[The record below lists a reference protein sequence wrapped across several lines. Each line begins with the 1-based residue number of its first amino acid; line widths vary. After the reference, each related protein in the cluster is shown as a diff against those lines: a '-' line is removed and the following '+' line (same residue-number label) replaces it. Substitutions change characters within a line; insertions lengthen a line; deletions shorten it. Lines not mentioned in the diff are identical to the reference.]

1 MIKEAIGIGDTTD
14 AALQDGCRQL
24 GLEQYEVKFEVLEMP
39 VKKTFGLFGG
49 SPAKVRVYV
58 ENSPAEVAAGYLQG
72 ILVKMGVADATVEA
86 KEVEG
91 GAILTLKGTDIGYI
105 IGRHGETLDALQ
117 YLTGLVA
124 NHVEDAYYRI
134 TLDTGN
140 YREKREKTLESLA
153 RRMANKAIATNRKYA
168 LEPMN
173 PYERRIIHT
182 AVQDMEGATSWSEGD
197 DFNRHVV
204 IGPKDGVNAR
214 YGRDSRGR
222 GERDRRGRGYGND
235 RRPARR
241 SVSVEEQPAA
251 RNPKRDNEAAPLY
264 GKIDIK
270 KENQ

>member
-1 MIKEAIGIGDTTD
+1 MLIKEAIGVGDTTD
-14 AALQDGCRQL
+14 AALLDGCRQL

-58 ENSPAEVAAGYLQG
+58 ENSPAEIAAEYLQA
-72 ILVKMGVADATVEA
+72 ILVKMGVSDAVVDA
-86 KEVEG
+86 REVDG
-91 GAILTLKGTDIGYI
+91 GAILTLKGTDIGFV
-105 IGRHGETLDALQ
+105 IGHHGETLDALQ

-140 YREKREKTLESLA
+140 YREKREKTLDALA
-153 RRMANKAIATNRKYA
+153 RRMANKAITTNRKYA

-182 AVQDMEGATSWSEGD
+182 AVQEIENATSWSEGD
-197 DFNRHVV
+197 EGNRHVV

-214 YGRDSRGR
+214 YGRDTRGHDR
-222 GERDRRGRGYGND
+222 RRGRND
-235 RRPARR
+235 RKSTRR
-241 SVSVEEQPAA
+241 KTSDYTVAESSATRE
-251 RNPKRDNEAAPLY
+251 PKRDNNAAPLY
-264 GKIDIK
+264 GKIDISERK
-270 KENQ
+270 